1 MTYVLGQRPYASGVL
16 TIGHSDRRCKY
27 CIEKTQLEH
36 KGSVVNFMASSGVFC
51 RLACSVVWR
60 LSSSGAAC
68 FFRKFFF
75 PRSITPLGQEASQAR
90 SLQLLFTA
98 GDKAEGPVARGAARP
113 EARASDKDA
122 RPVADEASLLQWAT
136 HTCIEASFK
145 LQRLQTADPKLLW
158 VTTDVAGVSSFASS
172 FCY

>member
-68 FFRKFFF
+68 FFRKFF
-75 PRSITPLGQEASQAR
+75 PRSITPLGQEASQAK

-98 GDKAEGPVARGAARP
+98 DDTAEGPVAGGAARP
-113 EARASDKDA
+113 VTRATDEDA
-122 RPVADEASLLQWAT
+122 WPVADNNAEG
-136 HTCIEASFK
+136 
-145 LQRLQTADPKLLW
+145 P
-158 VTTDVAGVSSFASS
+158 VAGGRSEA
-172 FCY
+172 CGQCC